1 MGPVLIVADRVVI
14 KQILVKDFHLFR
26 NRGGGGSGG
35 PGSIHQILSKS
46 IFVARDDQWRQIR
59 TIFSPTFT
67 AAKLRH
73 MYGLMDR
80 CSADLIGHFD
90 NSLLTTAGTET
101 ADGTETVAALDLR
114 QTMGT
119 YTMDVIARCAFGIQ
133 SDVYLTDN
141 QLTSRVNQT
150 FAAIPVW
157 RLILTA
163 SLPKFWWKLVDRLVS
178 LVDRIVSIVS
188 GGKGGQQQQPPSEN
202 VSHFFIQLSR
212 DFIKKRLNREV
223 GAVGTDG
230 QPLIFNDF
238 LQLMIDSSTDN
249 DSNGQLNNN
258 STRRL
263 TENEILGQCYVF
275 FIAGYDA
282 LVSALAYC
290 LHELAVRPELQDR
303 LYDEIS
309 GLFADNES
317 TIDYNDLKRLEF
329 MDAVL
334 KETLRHYPPVIN
346 LERETRQ
353 DVTLTD
359 RIGSSS
365 IVIANGTQLE
375 IPVYAIHH
383 DRDYYP
389 EPDLFEPN
397 RFMSTSGGGADGG
410 QWPPIESYT
419 YMPFGLGPRNCLG
432 TRLAVQS
439 AKLALVKLVSRYRFS
454 PVADTQWPPEFI
466 SGASRRFQ
474 LQADRLIVGIHKR
487 VVF

>member
-35 PGSIHQILSKS
+35 GPGSIHPILSKS

-80 CSADLIGHFD
+80 CSADLIGHLD
-90 NSLLTTAGTET
+90 NSLLTTAAT
-101 ADGTETVAALDLR
+101 ADGTVTVAALDLR
-114 QTMGT
+114 QAMDS

-133 SDVYLTDN
+133 SDVYRPDN
-141 QLTSRVNQT
+141 QLTSSANQT
-150 FAAIPVW
+150 FAAIPL
-157 RLILTA
+157 RPIGQ
-163 SLPKFWWKLVDRLVS
+163 SSRP
-178 LVDRIVSIVS
+178 IVSIV
-188 GGKGGQQQQPPSEN
+188 GNCRRQQQQQQPPPPPVN

-212 DFIKKRLNREV
+212 DFISKRLNREV
-223 GAVGTDG
+223 GAGTDG

-249 DSNGQLNNN
+249 DSNGQQLNN
-258 STRRL
+258 STGRL

-290 LHELAVRPELQDR
+290 LNELAVRPELQDR

-309 GLFADNES
+309 RLFADTDNES

-346 LERETRQ
+346 LEREARQ

-359 RIGSSS
+359 STGSTGS

-397 RFMSTSGGGADGG
+397 RFMPTSSGG

-439 AKLALVKLVSRYRFS
+439 AKLALVKLVRRYRFS

-487 VVF
+487 G